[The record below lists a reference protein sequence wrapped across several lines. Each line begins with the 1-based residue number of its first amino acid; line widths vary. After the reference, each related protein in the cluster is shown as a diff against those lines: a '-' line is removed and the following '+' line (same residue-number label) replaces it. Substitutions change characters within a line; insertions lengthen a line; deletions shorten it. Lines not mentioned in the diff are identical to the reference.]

1 MNAVHPLKRKS
12 VKPSISTVRG
22 MLPGKQFRALDAAM
36 QSLRTA
42 GLRLEWRWKDAE
54 FGWICAGCLDEKVV
68 AELLPADEPLIGT
81 VLLKPA
87 HVEEAKTASSFPKKF
102 RKILDFP
109 IETKKTQ
116 VTYEFV
122 LEDSKNRD
130 FFSEFVEAIGVILQA
145 GDAGGDQ
152 A

>member
-1 MNAVHPLKRKS
+1 MNVVHPLKRKS

-42 GLRLEWRWKDAE
+42 GLRLEWRWKDAD
-54 FGWICAGCLDEKVV
+54 FGWICAGMLDEKVV
-68 AELLPADEPLIGT
+68 AELLPADEPLVGT
-81 VLLKPA
+81 VVLKPA
-87 HVEEAKTASSFPKKF
+87 LVEQAKVSTSLPKKF

-109 IETKKTQ
+109 VETKKTQ
-116 VTYEFV
+116 VVYEFV

-130 FFSEFVEAIGVILQA
+130 FYSEFVEAIGAILQGEVA
-145 GDAGGDQ
+145 EGPDA
-152 A
+152 